1 MGTVITLLLVGL
13 IVGALARLVIPG
25 RNDMPVWLTI
35 LIGVGGAL
43 IGGLIANAVG
53 IDERW
58 LAGVIGIAVA
68 AGIILLTSGMT
79 NRSRSTG
86 V

>member
-35 LIGVGGAL
+35 LIGIGGAF